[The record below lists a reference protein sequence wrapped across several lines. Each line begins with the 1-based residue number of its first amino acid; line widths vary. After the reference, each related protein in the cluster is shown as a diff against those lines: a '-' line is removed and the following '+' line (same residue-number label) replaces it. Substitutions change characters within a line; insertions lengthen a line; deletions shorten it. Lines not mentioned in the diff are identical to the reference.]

1 MSRIEGFEAKD
12 PFLAGYKK
20 SVQDVI
26 KGMKKV
32 GPSGL
37 QLLIQEMI
45 RSRWI
50 KDRRAS
56 YPYEVAWVFD
66 RREEAI
72 SGIMKTEEGHLVKN
86 AGRRK
91 RPGNVSELFPYH
103 QCRLVDLVR
112 IYLQILFIKDH
123 ITELLACL
131 VYTFSRHSILL
142 GNSVGSRHSL
152 IRGNKKFR
160 EVILLTCF

>member
-1 MSRIEGFEAKD
+1 MSRSEGLEAKD

-20 SVQDVI
+20 SLQDVI

-32 GPSGL
+32 GPTGL

-66 RREEAI
+66 RREESI
-72 SGIMKTEEGHLVKN
+72 SGIMKKLEEEGN
-86 AGRRK
+86 IEPAGLGRGKKGPIKPYKPRTLRLPK
-91 RPGNVSELFPYH
+91 QTIKKPSRPPK
-103 QCRLVDLVR
+103 
-112 IYLQILFIKDH
+112 KD
-123 ITELLACL
+123 
-131 VYTFSRHSILL
+131 V
-142 GNSVGSRHSL
+142 
-152 IRGNKKFR
+152 
-160 EVILLTCF
+160 

>member
-1 MSRIEGFEAKD
+1 MSRSDRLEAKD

-20 SVQDVI
+20 SLQDVI

-32 GPSGL
+32 GPTGL

-66 RREEAI
+66 RREESI
-72 SGIMKTEEGHLVKN
+72 SGIMKKLEEEGNIEPQDWDEGRKARPNHTNLELSDFRNRQSRDRQDLRKTSSRERAWVQTIEYPSLDLLWYHL
-86 AGRRK
+86 
-91 RPGNVSELFPYH
+91 L
-103 QCRLVDLVR
+103 CLVDLIRVN
-112 IYLQILFIKDH
+112 LDVFFICD
-123 ITELLACL
+123 
-131 VYTFSRHSILL
+131 
-142 GNSVGSRHSL
+142 
-152 IRGNKKFR
+152 
-160 EVILLTCF
+160 LT

>member
-1 MSRIEGFEAKD
+1 VSRSEGLEAKD
-12 PFLAGYKK
+12 PFLTDYKK
-20 SVQDVI
+20 NLQDVI

-50 KDRRAS
+50 RDRRAS

-72 SGIMKTEEGHLVKN
+72 SGIMKKLEEEGN
-86 AGRRK
+86 IEPAGLGRGKKGPIKPYKPRTLRLPK
-91 RPGNVSELFPYH
+91 QTIKKPSRPPK
-103 QCRLVDLVR
+103 
-112 IYLQILFIKDH
+112 KD
-123 ITELLACL
+123 I
-131 VYTFSRHSILL
+131 
-142 GNSVGSRHSL
+142 
-152 IRGNKKFR
+152 
-160 EVILLTCF
+160 

>member
-12 PFLAGYKK
+12 PFLAGYKQ
-20 SVQDVI
+20 SLQDVI

-32 GPSGL
+32 GPTGL

-66 RREEAI
+66 RREESI
-72 SGIMKTEEGHLVKN
+72 SGIMKKLEDEGN
-86 AGRRK
+86 IEPAGLGRGKKGPIKPYKPRTLRLPK
-91 RPGNVSELFPYH
+91 QTIKKPSRPP
-103 QCRLVDLVR
+103 
-112 IYLQILFIKDH
+112 
-123 ITELLACL
+123 
-131 VYTFSRHSILL
+131 
-142 GNSVGSRHSL
+142 
-152 IRGNKKFR
+152 KK
-160 EVILLTCF
+160 EV